1 MKIVHKEKKY
11 LRRYY
16 TLCFRMH
23 FLFYFILKNNLFF
36 YISFSFIKKIIDDI
50 MFLIS
55 LLMKANNINPEIELR
70 SLLMKDA
77 KKPIFIPNELKLIAN
92 KKKPP
97 TIHLSY
103 LKFAI
108 V

>member
-1 MKIVHKEKKY
+1 
-11 LRRYY
+11 
-16 TLCFRMH
+16 
-23 FLFYFILKNNLFF
+23 
-36 YISFSFIKKIIDDI
+36 
-50 MFLIS
+50 
-55 LLMKANNINPEIELR
+55 MKANNINPEIELR